1 MERPPTP
8 PQPRAIS
15 PLLIVGI
22 VVLAVAVV
30 YLLWRGT
37 REPAPVVAEAPPA
50 QVQPAPQPA
59 PEPEIRHPIEAV
71 PAEPLQRA
79 EPLPSREESDAALV
93 EVMTALVGKA
103 ALMEYFVPEELVRRF
118 VTTVDNLP
126 RESLPMRVR
135 AVKATPGAFVVAGP
149 ETERSIHADNARRYE
164 PFVRFIEGLDA
175 RTLVSIYVHFYP
187 LLREE
192 YRSLGFPTKQFND
205 RVVEAIDDLLAA
217 PEPEG
222 PVALVQ
228 PKVMYKFADPE
239 LESLS
244 AGRKIMIRIGT
255 DNARRLKAK
264 LREMRQVLAGPPATR

>member
-8 PQPRAIS
+8 PPPRAIS
-15 PLLIVGI
+15 PFLIAGI
-22 VVLAVAVV
+22 VVLAIAVIV
-30 YLLWRGT
+30 LLWRAT
-37 REPAPVVAEAPPA
+37 RTPEPVVAQAPPV
-50 QVQPAPQPA
+50 QVEPAPQPA
-59 PEPEIRHPIEAV
+59 EPEVKHPIEAV
-71 PAEPLQRA
+71 PVEPLQRT
-79 EPLPSREESDAALV
+79 EPLPPLGESDATLL

-103 ALMEYFVPEELVRRF
+103 TLTEFFLPDELVRRF

-149 ETERSIHADNARRYE
+149 ETELSIHADNARRYE
-164 PFVRFIEGLDA
+164 PFVRFVEGLDA

-192 YRSLGFPTKQFND
+192 YRSLGFPKKQFND

-217 PEPEG
+217 PELEG

-228 PKVMYKFADPE
+228 PKVMHRFADPE

-244 AGRKIMIRIGT
+244 AGRKVMIRVGA

-264 LREMRQVLAGPPATR
+264 LREIRQVLAGPPATR